1 MKRIY
6 YTFHYTFLGAARMK
20 KRPPKYCLHKP
31 TGQAY
36 VRLPGNPN
44 PEYLGEY
51 GTAKSHKRYEVLIA
65 KWLGGTFDADME
77 SLTISRLAILFVD
90 HSRQYYRKD
99 GQETSEVHSIQTAL
113 RPLVKKCGREKV
125 SQFGPRR
132 LKAVRDEMI
141 RLDWART
148 GINAAVRRI
157 TRMLRWAVE
166 NELAD
171 ANVYQACK
179 AVTGLRKGRSEAR
192 ESAPIKPVP
201 LADVDAVKPFLSA
214 ELWTMIQL
222 QLVSG
227 MRPGEAC
234 IMRLADIDRSSD
246 VWAYKPHS
254 HKTQHHGRERIV
266 FLGPKA
272 QALIHPYMTADR
284 ERYLFSPQ
292 NAEADRNAVR
302 RQKRKSPMTPSQ
314 AARKPKAKPVY
325 TAGKCYK
332 RQSYTKAIARA
343 CKLAKVE
350 LWSPNRLRHNAATEL
365 RKGFGIEAA
374 RTVLGHSE
382 SDTTQCYA
390 EFDFDTARR
399 VIGAVG

>member
-1 MKRIY
+1 MP
-6 YTFHYTFLGAARMK
+6 
-20 KRPPKYCLHKP
+20 KRPPKYALHKP
-31 TGQAY
+31 TGQAR
-36 VRLPGNPN
+36 VRINGKSL
-44 PEYLGEY
+44 YLGKYDSPE
-51 GTAKSHKRYEVLIA
+51 SNRRYESLIA
-65 KWLGGTFDADME
+65 KWLGGTFDADRE
-77 SLTISRLAILFVD
+77 SLTIARLSILFVD
-90 HSRQYYRKD
+90 HSRQYYRRD
-99 GQETSEVHSIQTAL
+99 GKETSEVHSIQTAL

-132 LKAVRDEMI
+132 LKTVRDEMI
-141 RLDWART
+141 GLNWTRT

-171 ANVYQACK
+171 ANVYQSCK
-179 AVTGLRKGRSEAR
+179 AVTGLRRGRSEAR
-192 ESAPIKPVP
+192 ESEPVKPV
-201 LADVDAVKPFLSA
+201 LLVDVDAVRPFLSA
-214 ELWTMIQL
+214 ELWTMIQP

-234 IMRLADIDRSSD
+234 IMRLPDIDRSGE

-254 HKTQHHGRERIV
+254 HKTQHHGRERMIS
-266 FLGPKA
+266 LGPRA
-272 QALIHPYMTADR
+272 QALIQPYLTADR

-302 RQKRKSPMTPSQ
+302 RQNRQSPMTPSQ
-314 AARKPKAKPVY
+314 AAREPKAALIR
-325 TAGKCYK
+325 TAGERY
-332 RQSYTKAIARA
+332 RRDIYTKAINRA
-343 CKLAKVE
+343 CELAGVDV
-350 LWSPNRLRHNAATEL
+350 WSPNRLRHNAATEL
-365 RKGFGIEAA
+365 RKEFGIEAA

-399 VIGAVG
+399 VIGKVG

>member
-1 MKRIY
+1 
-6 YTFHYTFLGAARMK
+6 
-20 KRPPKYCLHKP
+20 LHKP
-31 TGQAY
+31 TGQAF
-36 VRLPGNPN
+36 VRINGKFH
-44 PEYLGEY
+44 YLGEHDSPE
-51 GTAKSHKRYEVLIA
+51 SHERYETLIA
-65 KWLGGTFDADME
+65 KWLSGTFDPDRA
-77 SLTISRLAILFVD
+77 SLTIARLSILFIE
-90 HSRQYYRKD
+90 HAREYYRK
-99 GQETSEVHSIQTAL
+99 GGKETSEVHSIQTAL

-132 LKAVRDEMI
+132 LKMVRDVMI
-141 RLDWART
+141 ESNWTRT

-166 NELAD
+166 NEFTD
-171 ANVYQACK
+171 PSVYEGCK
-179 AVTGLRKGRSEAR
+179 AVTGLRRGRSKAR
-192 ESAPIKPVP
+192 ESAPVKPVP
-201 LADVDAVKPFLSA
+201 TADIQAVKPFLSA

-222 QLVSG
+222 QALSG

-234 IMRLADIDRSSD
+234 IMRLADIDRSAE
-246 VWAYKPHS
+246 VWAYTPQS

-272 QALIHPYMTADR
+272 QALILPFMTADR

-292 NAEADRNAVR
+292 NAEAERSAER
-302 RQKRKSPMTPSQ
+302 RKNRKSPMTPSQ
-314 AARKPKAKPVY
+314 AAREPKAEPAR
-325 TAGKCYK
+325 TAGKCYH

-343 CKLAKVE
+343 CELAEVD
-350 LWSPNRLRHNAATEL
+350 LWAPNRLRHNAGTEL
-365 RKGFGIEAA
+365 RKEFGLEAA

-399 VIGAVG
+399 VMGKVG

>member
-1 MKRIY
+1 MP
-6 YTFHYTFLGAARMK
+6 
-20 KRPPKYCLHKP
+20 KRPPKYSHHKP
-31 TGQAY
+31 SGQAR
-36 VRLPGNPN
+36 VRINGKSH
-44 PEYLGEY
+44 YLGEFNSSQ
-51 GTAKSHKRYEVLIA
+51 SHKRYEALIA
-65 KWLGGTFDADME
+65 KWFGGTFDADVE
-77 SLTISRLAILFVD
+77 SLTIARLAILFVD
-90 HSRQYYRKD
+90 HARQYYRKD
-99 GQETSEVHSIQTAL
+99 GAETSEVHSIQAAL
-113 RPLVKKCGREKV
+113 RPLVAKCGREKV
-125 SQFGPRR
+125 SQFGPKR

-141 RLDWART
+141 ARQWTRT

-171 ANVYQACK
+171 PSVYQGCK
-179 AVTGLRKGRSEAR
+179 AVTGLRRGRSDAR
-192 ESAPIKPVP
+192 ESGPVKPVP

-222 QLVSG
+222 QLVTG

-234 IMRLADIDRSSD
+234 IMRLADIDRSAD
-246 VWAYKPHS
+246 VWAYKPQS

-272 QALIHPYMTADR
+272 QALIQPFLTADR

-292 NAEADRNAVR
+292 NAEAERNAAR
-302 RQKRKSPMTPSQ
+302 RENRQSPMTPSQ
-314 AARKPKAKPVY
+314 AARQPKEDPIR
-325 TAGKCYK
+325 TAGECYH

-343 CKLAKVE
+343 CRLAKVD

-365 RKGFGIEAA
+365 RKEFGLEAA
-374 RTVLGHSE
+374 RTVLGHTE
-382 SDTTQCYA
+382 ADTTLFYA
-390 EFDFDTARR
+390 EVDWDTARR